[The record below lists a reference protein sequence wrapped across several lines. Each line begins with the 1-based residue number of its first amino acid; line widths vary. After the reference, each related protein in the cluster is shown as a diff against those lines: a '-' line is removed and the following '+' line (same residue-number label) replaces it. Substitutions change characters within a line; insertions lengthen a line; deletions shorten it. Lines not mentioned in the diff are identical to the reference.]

1 MIGGISLN
9 VVCGE
14 SSIFPLTSVGLV
26 PAISRI
32 DKSAFT
38 STKYRLNRPTY
49 EFHNS
54 TVHTLHLAAD
64 EQDESKDN
72 LRRHGHVFTII
83 TEASAFRVRI
93 FTFLAAGRDG

>member
-9 VVCGE
+9 LVCGE
-14 SSIFPLTSVGLV
+14 CLFFPLTSVGLI

-38 STKYRLNRPTY
+38 STKYRLYRPTY

-54 TVHTLHLAAD
+54 TVRTLHLAAD
-64 EQDESKDN
+64 EQDESKGN
-72 LRRHGHVFTII
+72 L
-83 TEASAFRVRI
+83 
-93 FTFLAAGRDG
+93 